1 MTSQYVPVIIELV
14 PLTKSWMSVYFVTEA
29 TANRSTRVPACD
41 DVTTQ
46 ALCTLLF
53 GHNKVNKLHVFHQNA
68 LWPMLKFLWLTL
80 SLPVDHFEALKV
92 ACLRA
97 YFSPM
102 ATFLMKIAIFSN
114 ITKEFRYSYA
124 HGTPLRQYFGPI
136 DLPWSYIE
144 EEQQIRPTSPSE
156 ITHWLKAISVA

>member
-46 ALCTLLF
+46 VVLFFLGIIKSINYMYFTRMPCDLCWNCYDLLCRTCGSFWSTKSGMSSGLFFSF
-53 GHNKVNKLHVFHQNA
+53 GH
-68 LWPMLKFLWLTL
+68 
-80 SLPVDHFEALKV
+80 
-92 ACLRA
+92 
-97 YFSPM
+97 
-102 ATFLMKIAIFSN
+102 FSN
-114 ITKEFRYSYA
+114 GKPQFSAISPRNSAYSYA
-124 HGTPLRQYFGPI
+124 HGTPLRQYFAHI
-136 DLPWSYIE
+136 NLPWSYIE

-156 ITHWLKAISVA
+156 ITHWPKAISVA